1 MQRAKCLMTDLTPS
15 VTERCREALEAREI
29 EVKICEKNGSVLLEA
44 IRRERPQL
52 VLMEAF
58 MPGLDALSIKQRCD
72 GEGLGDIVFFVT
84 GSFADDR
91 LESEMA
97 KRGIAFYFLK
107 PFDPEILAARAA
119 SVLQRAETRGPVPD
133 DECTVSEILREVG
146 VPAHLKGYR
155 FARQAILLIAEIA
168 LVLSDQQDGLL
179 IAEDES
185 YLNGVTKRLYPD
197 VARSNDTTASRV
209 ERAIRHAIT
218 VAWERGG
225 SEALHDYFGYTA
237 YSQNGKPTNS
247 EFVAAIADK
256 IRLDKRNRRQA

>member
-119 SVLQRAETRGPVPD
+119 SVLQRTKTRGPVPD

-155 FARQAILLIAEIA
+155 FARQAI
-168 LVLSDQQDGLL
+168 LL

>member
-155 FARQAILLIAEIA
+155 FARQAILLIAE
-168 LVLSDQQDGLL
+168 
-179 IAEDES
+179 DES

>member
-29 EVKICEKNGSVLLEA
+29 EVKVCEKNGSVLLEE

-52 VLMEAF
+52 VFMEAF

-72 GEGLGDIVFFVT
+72 AEGLDGTVFFVT

-97 KRGIAFYFLK
+97 KHGIAFYFLK
-107 PFDPEILAARAA
+107 PFDPAVLAARAA
-119 SVLQRAETRGPVPD
+119 SALERVAPPCAASD

-155 FARQAILLIAEIA
+155 FARQAILLIAE
-168 LVLSDQQDGLL
+168 
-179 IAEDES
+179 DES

-197 VARSNDTTASRV
+197 VARSNNTTASRV

-225 SEALHDYFGYTA
+225 GEALHDYFGYTA

-247 EFVAAIADK
+247 AFVAAIADK
-256 IRLDKRNRRQA
+256 IRLDKKNRRQA